1 MIFLNQ
7 IGLAVLL
14 VTLAPGLHCAEII
27 VLIEWQKPRQ
37 AGANL
42 LGHASGDIDGSNRRS
57 ARAHVLSDWRLWGR
71 LENITLLCGISVSVL
86 FALVTEMLDRDAQ
99 LARKKRA
106 DKHSVARPCWSV
118 EF

>member
-14 VTLAPGLHCAEII
+14 VTLAPCLQCAE
-27 VLIEWQKPRQ
+27 VTVRIEWLKPRQ
-37 AGANL
+37 AWANL
-42 LGHASGDIDGSNRRS
+42 LGHASSEIDGSNRGS
-57 ARAHVLSDWRLWGR
+57 ARVHVLSDWRLWGR
-71 LENITLLCGISVSVL
+71 LENIMLLCGISVSVL
-86 FALVTEMLDRDAQ
+86 FALVTGMLDRDAQ

-106 DKHSVARPCWSV
+106 DGHSVARPCWSV